1 MTACKNTDIR
11 KGKETLGMGS
21 RRAMVEMA
29 TLQQK
34 KVHVC
39 RDDLASHVNS
49 PQEYDLARTHCY
61 GRYLH
66 SIGLG
71 EVDKEEEEEEEEEEE
86 KWREKVAGY
95 FQRVEEQGLI
105 VAAVS
110 LA

>member
-1 MTACKNTDIR
+1 
-11 KGKETLGMGS
+11 
-21 RRAMVEMA
+21 MVGMA

-71 EVDKEEEEEEEEEEE
+71 EVDEEEEEEEEE

>member
-1 MTACKNTDIR
+1 
-11 KGKETLGMGS
+11 MG
-21 RRAMVEMA
+21 MA

-34 KVHVC
+34 NVHVC
-39 RDDLASHVNS
+39 SNDLASYVNS
-49 PQEYDLARTHCY
+49 SQEYDLARTHCY

-71 EVDKEEEEEEEEEEE
+71 KEGEEEE
-86 KWREKVAGY
+86 KWREKVADY
-95 FQRVEEQGLI
+95 FRRVEEQGLI

>member
-1 MTACKNTDIR
+1 
-11 KGKETLGMGS
+11 
-21 RRAMVEMA
+21 MA

-34 KVHVC
+34 NVHVC
-39 RDDLASHVNS
+39 SDDLASYVNS

-71 EVDKEEEEEEEEEEE
+71 KEGEE
-86 KWREKVAGY
+86 KWREKVADY
-95 FQRVEEQGLI
+95 FRKVEEQGLI

>member
-1 MTACKNTDIR
+1 V
-11 KGKETLGMGS
+11 G
-21 RRAMVEMA
+21 MA

-34 KVHVC
+34 NVHVC
-39 RDDLASHVNS
+39 SNDLASYVNS

-71 EVDKEEEEEEEEEEE
+71 KEGEEEEEEGEE
-86 KWREKVAGY
+86 KWREKVADY
-95 FQRVEEQGLI
+95 FRKVEEQGLI